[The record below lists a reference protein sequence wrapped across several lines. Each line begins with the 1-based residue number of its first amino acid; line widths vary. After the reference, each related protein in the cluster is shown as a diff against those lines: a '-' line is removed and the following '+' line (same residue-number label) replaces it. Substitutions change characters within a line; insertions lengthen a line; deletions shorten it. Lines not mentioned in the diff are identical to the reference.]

1 MKNFVSRERFQHD
14 SWYPSGGHF
23 WPKLAACEARKTAAK
38 SLTRRRYHPPNSV
51 DIASLLQ
58 TLVNDPRFGHRI
70 LLAAAS
76 ILGG

>member
-38 SLTRRRYHPPNSV
+38 SLARRRGYPPNLV
-51 DIASLLQ
+51 DIAGLLAQ
-58 TLVNDPRFGHRI
+58 LVSDPRFGHRI
-70 LLAAAS
+70 SLAAA
-76 ILGG
+76 IVLGG